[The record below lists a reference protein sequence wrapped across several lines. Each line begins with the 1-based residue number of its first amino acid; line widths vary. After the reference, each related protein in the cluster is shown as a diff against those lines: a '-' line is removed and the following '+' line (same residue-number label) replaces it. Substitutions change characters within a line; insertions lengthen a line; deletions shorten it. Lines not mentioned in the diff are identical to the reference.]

1 MKRTFLILLTAVA
14 LAASLV
20 ALPLTVTIFQESA
33 RLKAKVAAWTKQ
45 CGSKTEYDETCTKRR
60 HALSKE
66 LGEFVAL
73 VNDEI
78 SFIRSPIS
86 PDAGAEFAKEI
97 EGRRKIMEHE
107 VRVALHDMKC
117 LGLPASD
124 PQCIEEVTA
133 IESEKAGLDSEYAL
147 THQHFDGKWIS
158 IPVSSVSVAPK
169 KR

>member
-14 LAASLV
+14 LASSLF
-20 ALPLTVTIFQESA
+20 ALPLTVTIFQDSA
-33 RLKAKVAAWTKQ
+33 RLRTKVAAWMKQ
-45 CGSKTEYDETCTKRR
+45 CGNKTEYDESCTKRR
-60 HALSKE
+60 HTLSKE

-78 SFIRSPIS
+78 SFLQGPIS
-86 PDAGAEFAKEI
+86 PDAGPEFVKET

-124 PQCIEEVTA
+124 PQCTEEATA
-133 IESEKAGLDSEYAL
+133 LESEKAALESEYAL
-147 THQHFDGKWIS
+147 THRNFDGKWIS